1 MQDALFN
8 QTKSQDQNHGK
19 KILQYMTGQP
29 SAIHSAF
36 TSNQKKPVNQV
47 QIRRTVNW
55 ELMYPVIHKLL
66 FGNNIATP
74 FYVP

>member
-1 MQDALFN
+1 MQDAVFN

-29 SAIHSAF
+29 SAIQSAF

-47 QIRRTVNW
+47 
-55 ELMYPVIHKLL
+55 
-66 FGNNIATP
+66 
-74 FYVP
+74 

>member
-1 MQDALFN
+1 
-8 QTKSQDQNHGK
+8 
-19 KILQYMTGQP
+19 MTGQP
-29 SAIHSAF
+29 SAIQSAF